1 MSSTKS
7 RAPIVCGAIAVSVY
21 CTTAAVTSD
30 PISEMMD
37 IMETLAVPILS
48 PDPGQQAATG
58 GVQFTPTSD
67 TQDTSGVTQEL
78 AFSAIR
84 RVDGSAMGE
93 MQTAFLQ
100 PGFSADTNHT
110 SIVCLFVRGNS
121 ATMVAADRT
130 QDPNSPFG
138 KFTIVGV
145 TDNGQGNPRNPD
157 TIAFLDARRF
167 LGSVPA
173 NQLCDAI
180 QAPGG
185 TIKVTK
191 GDIQVRSS

>member
-1 MSSTKS
+1 MSSTRS
-7 RAPIVCGAIAVSVY
+7 RAPIVSGAIAVSVC

-30 PISEMMD
+30 PISEMMG
-37 IMETLAVPILS
+37 IMETLAVPTLS

-58 GVQFTPTSD
+58 GVQFTP
-67 TQDTSGVTQEL
+67 TSGVTQEL

-93 MQTAFLQ
+93 MQTAFLP

-110 SIVCLFVRGNS
+110 SIVCLFVSGNR

-138 KFTIVGV
+138 KFTLVGV

-167 LGSVPA
+167 SFIGSLPA

-180 QAPGG
+180 GAPGG
-185 TIKVTK
+185 AIKVTR